1 MPTFLI
7 LCPKFGLW
15 VYDEISDHVNI
26 YIVIYMVPKKD
37 KRSKPNPL
45 NGNTFSTSLQSN
57 KEQNMILKRCKTM
70 LVCPFYILNFLLIN
84 VKMKSVV

>member
-1 MPTFLI
+1 
-7 LCPKFGLW
+7 
-15 VYDEISDHVNI
+15 
-26 YIVIYMVPKKD
+26 MVPKKD

-70 LVCPFYILNFLLIN
+70 LVVDPFYSKLCIN
-84 VKMKSVV
+84 KYKNEKCSVRACMYVIFT